1 MGFLLPISLRSNGFL
16 AQGIFGGFLA
26 QGIFGTYPKMAVIP
40 CNTSIK

>member
-16 AQGIFGGFLA
+16 AHKIFGRFLA

-40 CNTSIK
+40 CNTLIK